1 MNLRQKLVYTG
12 FGALLTV
19 IGMGFA
25 SVVSPPLIAQ
35 KAAGEIVCTK
45 LTVVDETGQPAI
57 ILVSYEGDRS
67 LSIMDKERES
77 GIILALGEKD
87 SSLFFFDEARN
98 ARANLG
104 LNETGGYLSIG
115 RSERED
121 KGGVLLGVR
130 EGTGIVM
137 VADRHGQVVGH
148 LPDSPNVR

>member
-1 MNLRQKLVYTG
+1 MILGAIIMLVG
-12 FGALLTV
+12 VGVGV
-19 IGMGFA
+19 I
-25 SVVSPPLIAQ
+25 VSPPLIAQ

-115 RSERED
+115 RSERGD

-137 VADRHGQVVGH
+137 VANRHGQVVGH